1 MANAVH
7 WATNED
13 PPVVVSGPGVLDVT
27 IWRQKN
33 SMTVHLV
40 NLTNPMFMK
49 GPFRELLPLGQQT
62 IRIRLSESSKV
73 KGVKFLAANQKPQ
86 VTRSG
91 PDLLVTT
98 PSILDHEILA
108 IDF

>member
-1 MANAVH
+1 
-7 WATNED
+7 
-13 PPVVVSGPGVLDVT
+13 
-27 IWRQKN
+27 
-33 SMTVHLV
+33 
-40 NLTNPMFMK
+40 MFMK